1 MRRRL
6 VYYSAMKREF
16 RVYIKRVETCEV
28 VVSAEDESTAKDVA
42 LDQESMGMVDGYVYD
57 SEQVVVEPLL

>member
-1 MRRRL
+1 
-6 VYYSAMKREF
+6 MKREF
-16 RVYIKRVETCEV
+16 RVYIKRVENCEV
-28 VVSAEDESTAKDVA
+28 VVSAEAESTAKDVA